1 MNILLLGGSGFIGSR
16 LARRLREAG
25 HQVRT
30 PSRRELDLLNPE
42 ASAAIPLLEGC
53 DTVANC
59 VGIMSRRRDLLET
72 VHHHTPAKLAVW
84 AREAGV
90 SRWLQLSALGANPAH
105 PVAFVGS
112 KGRGDEAV
120 CKNGP
125 HTVLA
130 RPSVVYG
137 RGGGSCEVFLK
148 LARLPVLP
156 LPDGG
161 RFDLQPVHAED
172 VADGLARLLNAPSAH
187 GSVIHMT
194 GRLKLTLAD
203 YLNLLR
209 QTVHRKPP
217 FQTASIPL
225 PLLRPMLPLAN
236 LLSDGFLSPDSITLL
251 QQGSCA
257 DTAAFAALLERE
269 PLGADEFYRLD

>member
-1 MNILLLGGSGFIGSR
+1 M
-16 LARRLREAG
+16 
-25 HQVRT
+25 
-30 PSRRELDLLNPE
+30 
-42 ASAAIPLLEGC
+42 
-53 DTVANC
+53 
-59 VGIMSRRRDLLET
+59 
-72 VHHHTPAKLAVW
+72 
-84 AREAGV
+84 
-90 SRWLQLSALGANPAH
+90 
-105 PVAFVGS
+105 
-112 KGRGDEAV
+112 
-120 CKNGP
+120 
-125 HTVLA
+125 A

-137 RGGGSCEVFLK
+137 RGGGSCEAFLK

-172 VADGLARLLNAPSAH
+172 VADGLSRLLNAPSAH

>member
-42 ASAAIPLLEGC
+42 ASSAMSLLEGC
-53 DTVANC
+53 DAVANC

-90 SRWLQLSALGANPAH
+90 SRWLQLSALGADPAH

-120 CKNGP
+120 CENGP

-137 RGGGSCEVFLK
+137 RGGGSCEAFLK
-148 LARLPVLP
+148 LARLPILP

-209 QTVHRKPP
+209 QTVHHKPP